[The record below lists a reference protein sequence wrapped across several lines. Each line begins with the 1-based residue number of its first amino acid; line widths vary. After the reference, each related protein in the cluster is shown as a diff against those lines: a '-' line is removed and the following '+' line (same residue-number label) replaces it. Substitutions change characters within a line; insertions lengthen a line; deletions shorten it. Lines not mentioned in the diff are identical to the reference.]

1 MIENRL
7 KTSAFHYRFI
17 ISKLRVS
24 RQRTSLTGM
33 HIIYYNSR
41 PTATLTNENIAGRAA
56 DQQEIGPV
64 PFTTKPFGRRYRG
77 SQKIEKAGP
86 RPVGWGRD

>member
-1 MIENRL
+1 
-7 KTSAFHYRFI
+7 
-17 ISKLRVS
+17 
-24 RQRTSLTGM
+24 
-33 HIIYYNSR
+33 
-41 PTATLTNENIAGRAA
+41 LTNENIAGRAA

-86 RPVGWGRD
+86 HPVRWGRD